1 MDLHETRVTF
11 PEGKRVDAAFGAHVV
26 RTDQSPAH
34 GGAGAAPEP
43 FELFLASLATCA
55 GIYALAFCQAR
66 GLSTEGLDLMQRAT
80 FDPETKRLARVDLV
94 VTLPP
99 GFPEKYRAPIV
110 RSMEGCRVKK
120 TLLDPPVVT
129 VTASEGATLAP
140 AIASAQPA

>member
-1 MDLHETRVTF
+1 MEPHETRVTF

-66 GLSTEGLDLMQRAT
+66 GLSTDGLDLVQRAT
-80 FDPETKRLARVDLV
+80 FDPETKRLARVDLT

-99 GFPEKYRAPIV
+99 AFPEKYRAAIV
-110 RSMEGCRVKK
+110 RAMEGCRVKK
-120 TLLDPPVVT
+120 TLLDPPLVT
-129 VTASEGATLAP
+129 VTASEGAKQAPLA
-140 AIASAQPA
+140 AAQPA